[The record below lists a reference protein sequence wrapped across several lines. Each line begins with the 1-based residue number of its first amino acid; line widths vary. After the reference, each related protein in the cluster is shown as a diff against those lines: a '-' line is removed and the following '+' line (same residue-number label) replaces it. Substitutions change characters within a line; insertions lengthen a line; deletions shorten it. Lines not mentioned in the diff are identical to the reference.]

1 MTKKHN
7 AKDKEVSVKSTK
19 EQILVAYNEVL
30 TKLTEKQIATPQE
43 QKEQEEARAV
53 VKKATNH
60 SSDDI
65 LNDLS
70 ALKSKTIKQIDS
82 LSEQILCEFE
92 KLANLREAITIE
104 QKHLQE
110 LYQIND
116 TANTLSVLLQTQAEQ
131 KEQFKLEIEQTKQA
145 FEEGMTIEKSH
156 WYRQRTQLELDYK
169 EQKNTL
175 EKARKREEEEYIY
188 TLELKQRKEID
199 EYNNKR
205 VTTEKELFELKN
217 NLLKQ
222 EADLI
227 EKEKNYDALKMQVEQ
242 IPIQIKEAV
251 SSAKELLSTQLSQ
264 QYEFKTQLKQK
275 ESEGILKLKEQSINY
290 LEDKV
295 KRQEVIIKELT
306 DKADL
311 ATQQVQSIACRA
323 LDTSAQRFVTVNSS
337 KTEDRVM

>member
-7 AKDKEVSVKSTK
+7 ARDTEVSVKSTK
-19 EQILVAYNEVL
+19 EQILAAYNEVL
-30 TKLTEKQIATPQE
+30 TKLTDKQIATPQE
-43 QKEQEEARAV
+43 QKKQEEAKEIV
-53 VKKATNH
+53 IKANH

-82 LSEQILCEFE
+82 LSEQILSEFE
-92 KLANLREAITIE
+92 KLSNLREAITIE
-104 QKHLQE
+104 QKHLQD

-131 KEQFKLEIEQTKQA
+131 KEQFKLEMEQTKQA
-145 FEEGMTIEKSH
+145 FEEEMTVEKSH
-156 WYRQRTQLELDYK
+156 WHGQRTQFELDYK
-169 EQKNTL
+169 EQKDILGKT
-175 EKARKREEEEYIY
+175 RKREEEEYIY
-188 TLELKQRKEID
+188 TLELNRRKEID
-199 EYNNKR
+199 EYNNKKA
-205 VTTEKELFELKN
+205 TTEKELFELKN

-242 IPIQIKEAV
+242 IPIHIKEAV
-251 SSAKELLSTQLSQ
+251 SSAEELLSTQLSQ
-264 QYEFKTQLKQK
+264 QYEFQTQLKQK

-290 LEDKV
+290 LEDKI
-295 KRQEVIIKELT
+295 KRQEAIIKELT